1 MTTLES
7 ALMNAFISDST
18 NNLREIANC
27 PSNRTVRAAAFVLI
41 SQFRQQT
48 LQPTVLA
55 KCINRLRTINAPL
68 QVLDLTPDQDGWKEA
83 MFSLARWADEQSSNE
98 QSTVDHL
105 TKELEYSH
113 DLLRDCLRALN
124 RLDAYEGLCDQI
136 RRVLYGK
143 EGEE

>member
-1 MTTLES
+1 MTTLTG
-7 ALMNAFISDST
+7 ALTNAFISDST
-18 NNLREIANC
+18 NNLREIANY
-27 PSNRTVRAAAFVLI
+27 STNRLVRAATFVLI
-41 SQFRQQT
+41 SQLRQKNEQS
-48 LQPTVLA
+48 TVLA
-55 KCINRLRTINAPL
+55 KCINRLRTTNAPL

-98 QSTVDHL
+98 QATVDHL

-136 RRVLYGK
+136 RRVLYA
-143 EGEE
+143 EDGEE

>member
-1 MTTLES
+1 MT
-7 ALMNAFISDST
+7 ALDRALTNAFISDST

-27 PSNRTVRAAAFVLI
+27 PNNRTVRAAAFVLI

-83 MFSLARWADEQSSNE
+83 MFSLARWADEQS
-98 QSTVDHL
+98 TVDHL